1 MKTNRAAWRVW
12 GVTIALLV
20 PWNVMLFLGHS
31 QDLLAYLFLPPAII
45 GYATVG
51 ALITSR
57 RPGNRIGVLF
67 SLIALVT
74 TVGGT
79 AGAYAMWVFDGGASL
94 PLAQWA
100 AWVGHTAFSFTVTP
114 IALIFLLYPAGE
126 LPSRRWRPVLVVFAL
141 AFAINVVLYALTPG
155 VMSQGLIEFKA
166 DVMNPLG
173 RWIPLSW
180 KHTVEGITGLAGM
193 VVAVCALLAV
203 ISLVFRFRRSEGEE
217 RQQIRWLLY
226 VGATAA
232 AIPILGIGLALYR
245 IAAGIH
251 VGDND
256 PLGAVLWISFV
267 LLLIFGIPAASGI
280 AILRYRLYD
289 LDVVIK
295 KTVVFLILVLILT
308 AIFIV
313 GALAVGG
320 VLGLT
325 GLLDWEGW
333 AFVEAFVIGAVIAPL
348 WRVSRRVADRVV
360 YGGRSDPYE
369 VLTEFSGRM
378 SETYSTDDVLP
389 RMAAVLGSATR
400 AERAIV
406 WLRVGRDLRP
416 VAAWPDDVSGP
427 TVRPDDAV
435 DVSHQGESLGALSV
449 TMPAND
455 PMNPSKRKLIE
466 DMAGQAGLVLRNV
479 RLIEELRAS
488 RQRLV
493 AAQDEERRKLERN
506 LHDGVQQQLVALS
519 VKLKL
524 ADTLAQ
530 RDGAKAHELLT
541 QLQDETTGAL
551 EDLRDL
557 ARGIY
562 PPLLADKGL
571 ASALEAQARKAAVP
585 VTVEA
590 GDVGR
595 YSQDVEAAVYF
606 CSLEALN
613 NVAKYAS
620 ASNATVHLSQENG
633 WLSFDVTDDGVG
645 FDALA
650 TSYGTGLQGM
660 QDRVEAVGGELHV
673 RSDRGRGTTVSG
685 RVPARS
691 PLGGLS

>member
-1 MKTNRAAWRVW
+1 MKTGRAAWW
-12 GVTIALLV
+12 IWSATIGLLV
-20 PWNVMLFLGHS
+20 PWNIMSVLGHS
-31 QDLLAYLFLPPAII
+31 TDVAAYVLLPPAII

-57 RPGNRIGVLF
+57 RPGNRIGLLF
-67 SLIALVT
+67 SVIALT
-74 TVGGT
+74 TAVGGT
-79 AGAYAMWVFDGGASL
+79 AGAYAKWALDAGAAL
-94 PLAQWA
+94 PLAPWA
-100 AWVGHTAFSFTVTP
+100 AWVNRAAFP
-114 IALIFLLYPAGE
+114 ITFVPMALIFFLYPAGE
-126 LPSRRWRPVLVVFAL
+126 LPSRAWRPVVVVFFA
-141 AFAINVVLYALTPG
+141 AFAITEVLYALTPG
-155 VMSQGLIEFKA
+155 ATTGGLVEIIA
-166 DVMNPLG
+166 APRNPLAG
-173 RWIPLSW
+173 PIPFSW
-180 KHTVEGITGLAGM
+180 KHVIEGVTGIGGLI
-193 VVAVCALLAV
+193 VALSSLLSV
-203 ISLVFRFRRSEGEE
+203 ISLVFRFRRAQGDE

-226 VGATAA
+226 VGGIVATIPFLGVGT
-232 AIPILGIGLALYR
+232 AIIR
-245 IAAGIH
+245 IALGIH
-251 VGDND
+251 VSDND
-256 PLGAVLWISFV
+256 PLGAVLFFSFV
-267 LLLIFGIPAASGI
+267 LMLIFGIPIASGI

-295 KTVVFLILVLILT
+295 KTVVFLILILILT
-308 AIFIV
+308 AIFLV
-313 GALAVGG
+313 GALAVAG
-320 VLGLT
+320 VLDAT
-325 GLLDWEGW
+325 GMLDWRGW
-333 AFVEAFVIGAVIAPL
+333 AFVETFALGVLIGPL

-369 VLTEFSGRM
+369 VITEFSGRM
-378 SETYSTDDVLP
+378 SETYATDDVLP

-416 VAAWPDDVSGP
+416 VGTWPDGVAGSMSL
-427 TVRPDDAV
+427 PDDAV

-466 DMAGQAGLVLRNV
+466 DMAAQAGLVLRNV

-524 ADTLAQ
+524 ADSLAQ
-530 RDGAKAHELLT
+530 RDGEKAHELLM

-585 VTVEA
+585 VSIVA
-590 GDVGR
+590 GHLGR

-620 ASNATVHLSQENG
+620 ATHTTVHLSQEDG
-633 WLSFDVTDDGVG
+633 WLAFDVTDDGVG
-645 FDALA
+645 FDAAA

-660 QDRVEAVGGELHV
+660 VDRVEAVGGELHV
-673 RSDRGRGTTVSG
+673 RSDPGRGTTVVG
-685 RVPARS
+685 RVPVRAADGETS
-691 PLGGLS
+691 